1 MFCRI
6 CGDTERII
14 QSFVSERHP
23 DAIEWQRSFRLSLY
37 TTRTERHA
45 LNSEIHGT
53 VYLIA
58 SKHSIMKY
66 SHAIRVPYYR
76 RLLVLSRFLTK
87 KGCDVLATGGLPKAW
102 YPRNVLS
109 IVLHSLRGS
118 PILTNDYIDS
128 DPLPWESCSDQQCC
142 TQQRHKRR
150 RRQQSNKRK
159 RVKTHVEL

>member
-87 KGCDVLATGGLPKAW
+87 KGCDVLFE
-102 YPRNVLS
+102 NNN
-109 IVLHSLRGS
+109 
-118 PILTNDYIDS
+118 PILVLWSST
-128 DPLPWESCSDQQCC
+128 
-142 TQQRHKRR
+142 
-150 RRQQSNKRK
+150 
-159 RVKTHVEL
+159 